1 MAAAADAA
9 TTANNSCNYGRLHAL
24 SVCAIFILKFR
35 SYFMSIDFMTIDG
48 NYIRPVRMNEWANF
62 FAPFEQSN
70 WQQQQRRRQLRQH
83 KYARKYLAQ
92 EATQVVTCSIKLACV
107 FHPPH
112 CVRTATN
119 MSFTFS
125 FTTSF
130 SVFLWL
136 VRNHFHYIS
145 IFGWKSLSFYSLWFL
160 SCIFVLNKEEKTIVF
175 ITRKNC
181 SGLTLFRLGFSCHH
195 RIKWPNFEIRN
206 SRNMY
211 WHSDT
216 FFFAPRARVSVCWI
230 FFVERRLQK
239 RSWPNCNANLI
250 ASPRLATP
258 TKRSKRE
265 TSERANEKAFN
276 QCLSCTYAVKYYIY
290 F

>member
-70 WQQQQRRRQLRQH
+70 WQQQQRWRQLRQH

-130 SVFLWL
+130 SVFPLARSQSFL
-136 VRNHFHYIS
+136 LYIS

-211 WHSDT
+211 WHRDT

-230 FFVERRLQK
+230 FFWKAIAKEVMAQLQCEFNRL
-239 RSWPNCNANLI
+239 
-250 ASPRLATP
+250 ASPRQQNEAKERQASER
-258 TKRSKRE
+258 TKRHSINAWVVR
-265 TSERANEKAFN
+265 T
-276 QCLSCTYAVKYYIY
+276 L
-290 F
+290 